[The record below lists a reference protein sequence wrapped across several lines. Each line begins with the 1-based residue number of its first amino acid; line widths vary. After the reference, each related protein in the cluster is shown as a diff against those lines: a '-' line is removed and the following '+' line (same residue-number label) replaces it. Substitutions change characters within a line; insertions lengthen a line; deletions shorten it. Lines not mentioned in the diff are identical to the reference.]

1 MFKIEST
8 GGEVW
13 VDAEAVE
20 CLRTMGNGSLEVHVL
35 CESNSPIVTTASEAE
50 VMANLDPTKF
60 VDVDGVKFRR
70 DFVKMVSADYEGLS
84 EVGLESSVV
93 PIDLSPAEVVAL
105 LEA

>member
-8 GGEVW
+8 SGEVW
-13 VDAEAVE
+13 VDADAVE
-20 CLRTMGNGSLEVHVL
+20 CLRPMGNGQLEVYIL

-50 VMANLDPTKF
+50 VMAHLDPTKF

-70 DFVKMVSADYEGLS
+70 DFVKMVSADWEGLS

-93 PIDLSPAEVVAL
+93 GIDLSPAEVVAL

>member
-8 GGEVW
+8 RGEVW
-13 VDAEAVE
+13 VDSEAVE
-20 CLRTMGNGSLEVHVL
+20 CLRSMGNGSLEVYVL
-35 CESNSPIVTTASEAE
+35 CESNSPIVTTAPEAE
-50 VMANLDPTKF
+50 VMAHLDPSKF

-70 DFVKMVSADYEGLS
+70 DYVKLVSADYEGLS

-93 PIDLSPAEVVAL
+93 GIDLPPAEVVAL

>member
-8 GGEVW
+8 SGEVW
-13 VDAEAVE
+13 VDADAVE
-20 CLRTMGNGSLEVHVL
+20 CLRPMGNTLEVYVL

-50 VMANLDPTKF
+50 VMAHLDPSKF

-93 PIDLSPAEVVAL
+93 PIDLPPAEVVAI
-105 LEA
+105 LEG

>member
-8 GGEVW
+8 SGEVW

-20 CLRTMGNGSLEVHVL
+20 CLRPTGESGLEVYVL

-50 VMANLDPTKF
+50 VMAHLDSSKF

-70 DFVKMVSADYEGLS
+70 DYVKLVSADYEGLS